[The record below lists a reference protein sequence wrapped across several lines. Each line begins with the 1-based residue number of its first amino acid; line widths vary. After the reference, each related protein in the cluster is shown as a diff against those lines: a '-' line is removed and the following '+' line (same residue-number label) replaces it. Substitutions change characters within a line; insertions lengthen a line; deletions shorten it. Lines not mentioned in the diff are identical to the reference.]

1 MSKYAGARLR
11 TAKPT
16 ESNKPLGLEPKECTL
31 RGEEKASGSQ
41 AAIQPAPSLAHFEN
55 EYLMSAYKAP
65 GAGDTDKSYPR
76 IKSCSLGR
84 QPSTQT
90 MTTHCDQGLKTSS
103 SGLQVVGVGEQIR
116 GGAPSSGLGKG
127 ACATGACAQEAGPAQ
142 SRDTQASS
150 WPGGSPEQL
159 PLPALRE
166 RPEWA
171 AGETRQESPAGLEL
185 RRPCRPGQEMRASAK
200 SKEGPRMD
208 TQVELFKKYVFI
220 QSYWVSAAAHGI
232 LCCDP
237 RTL

>member
-1 MSKYAGARLR
+1 MGDHLGSALSSPGILKVQCNIHLLTHLLSTYYA
-11 TAKPT
+11 PDI
-16 ESNKPLGLEPKECTL
+16 S
-31 RGEEKASGSQ
+31 
-41 AAIQPAPSLAHFEN
+41 
-55 EYLMSAYKAP
+55 P

-166 RPEWA
+166 RLEWA